1 MSSEGDYRRER
12 RVLRSM
18 SLRQGYAKDEPE
30 IEERSQE
37 SRILCTVYTCLLRH
51 GFGHGHVRLSHAS
64 TDIDIR
70 DFRPNQGHIKRERVV
85 KKLLV
90 HCLCLVSL
98 NFPKL
103 YFPIFSRIQAA
114 SYV

>member
-1 MSSEGDYRRER
+1 MSSEGDYRKGTAVGRHGCGWCL

-18 SLRQGYAKDEPE
+18 SLRQGYAKDELE

-51 GFGHGHVRLSHAS
+51 GFGHGHVRLSHVS

-70 DFRPNQGHIKRERVV
+70 DFRLNQGHIKRERVV
-85 KKLLV
+85 ITKSSLFT
-90 HCLCLVSL
+90 VSVWSL
-98 NFPKL
+98 
-103 YFPIFSRIQAA
+103 
-114 SYV
+114 